1 MLLYDIA
8 ELKFNGA
15 IIDTATSKLLFYTD
29 ESGAMVL
36 SATLKDSNDRVFFT
50 TDNFYLQLFT
60 TNKISLQFLFEST
73 AASMVTVE
81 QEGEC
86 KLYMR
91 KDAEIQLCEG
101 EKLFVDFK
109 NNDINNSLLFNLQ
122 ASK

>member
-1 MLLYDIA
+1 MLLYDIT

-15 IIDTATSKLLFYTD
+15 IIDTAASKLLFYRD

-36 SATLKDSNDRVFFT
+36 SATLKDSNGRVFFT

-73 AASMVTVE
+73 AASMVTIE

-91 KDAEIQLCEG
+91 SDAEIQLCEG
-101 EKLFVDFK
+101 EKIFVDFK
-109 NNDINNSLLFNLQ
+109 DNNINKSLLFNLQ

>member
-1 MLLYDIA
+1 MLLYDIT

-15 IIDTATSKLLFYTD
+15 IIDTAASKLLFYRN

-36 SATLKDSNDRVFFT
+36 SATLKDFTGRVFFT
-50 TDNFYLQLFT
+50 TDHFYLQLFT
-60 TNKISLQFLFEST
+60 TNKISLQLLFEST
-73 AASMVTVE
+73 ATSMVTVE

-101 EKLFVDFK
+101 EKIFLDFK
-109 NNDINNSLLFNLQ
+109 NNNISNSLLINLQ

>member
-36 SATLKDSNDRVFFT
+36 SVTLKDSNGRVFFT

-86 KLYMR
+86 KLYKR
-91 KDAEIQLCEG
+91 SDAEIQLCEG
-101 EKLFVDFK
+101 EKIFVDFK
-109 NNDINNSLLFNLQ
+109 DNNINKSLLFNLQ
-122 ASK
+122 PSK